1 MDSVHTVSK
10 LLSVP
15 ALLPKWNSK
24 LVHEKIDAYSKITFI
39 SGKLIINLT
48 LTKNQNWSLDFVTG
62 VLTVQINMSV

>member
-1 MDSVHTVSK
+1 MDSVHAVSK

-24 LVHEKIDAYSKITFI
+24 LVYEKIDAYSKITFI

-48 LTKNQNWSLDFVTG
+48 LTKKSKLVPGFCDGRFNCAD
-62 VLTVQINMSV
+62 

>member
-1 MDSVHTVSK
+1 MDSVHAVSK
-10 LLSVP
+10 LLSVHT
-15 ALLPKWNSK
+15 LLPKWNSK